1 VREIGAGERN
11 GLLAIFALSLLLSVL
26 FALRVPLQDGSN
38 PDETAHVEYVRL
50 LLEKR
55 GFVEFQTGDPLLS
68 ETHQPPL
75 YYLLSVPVY
84 AATGGNLVAVRLVSG
99 IIQLLTILVAFRA
112 GKDLFPSRP
121 YIALGAAA
129 FVAFLPT
136 QAQLSG
142 AVNNDGLTTLLCALL
157 FWRMGLLVK
166 DGIGS
171 DLKGAALM
179 GLFLGLGL
187 WTKLTVIQLI
197 PTLLLAYLIAW
208 KAEKLSLTDAAKG
221 FIVLMGTAIL
231 VASPWL
237 IRNTLLYGDPLTL
250 KIFPLTAPPNTPTP
264 KNLIPAVFPTM
275 TDYLRTVGIRSY
287 ASFWYIVPPNMVLP
301 DAPRLITVGLSGLI
315 GLIGALRPTAQGG
328 VTGGERRAML
338 LSLTGVLLIVP
349 FFIRFILQF
358 FQAQGR
364 YFLPGLLPV
373 ALLCCLGWAI
383 IGRDKGG
390 KGMVIALNLI
400 LLALALFQVSLYG
413 S

>member
-1 VREIGAGERN
+1 MKGTGAGERN
-11 GLLAIFALSLLLSVL
+11 GLLAILAVSLVLSAL
-26 FALRVPLQDGSN
+26 FAMRVPFDGSN
-38 PDETAHVEYVRL
+38 PDETAHFEYVKL
-50 LLEKR
+50 ILQNR
-55 GFVEFQTGDPLLS
+55 GFVTFQTGDPLLS

-75 YYLLSVPVY
+75 YYLLCVPVY
-84 AATGGNLVAVRLVSG
+84 AATGGSLFAVRMVAA

-112 GKDLFPSRP
+112 AKDLFPSRP
-121 YIALGAAA
+121 YLAPGAAA

-136 QAQLSG
+136 QAQLAGS
-142 AVNNDGLTTLLCALL
+142 VNNDGLTTLLCALL

-166 DGIGS
+166 DGTGG

-197 PTLLLAYLIAW
+197 PTLLIAYLIAW
-208 KAEKLSLTDAAKG
+208 RAQKQTLTDAAKG
-221 FIVLMGTAIL
+221 FTVVMIAAIL

-264 KNLIPAVFPTM
+264 KNLVPSQLFPTM
-275 TDYLRTVGIRSY
+275 ADYLRTVAVRSY
-287 ASFWYIVPPNMVLP
+287 ASFWYIVSPNQILP
-301 DAPRLITVGLSGLI
+301 DAPRMAVVSLLGLI
-315 GLIGALRPTAQGG
+315 GLVGALRPAGQGG
-328 VTGGERRAML
+328 VANGERRVML
-338 LSLTGVLLIVP
+338 LALTAVLIIVP

-383 IGRDKGG
+383 IGREKGG
-390 KGMVIALNLI
+390 KAMVITLNI
-400 LLALALFQVSLYG
+400 LLLLLAFFQVSIYG
-413 S
+413 E